1 MDRDLLPDP
10 MEKSNHDL
18 SHPLDGLDPA
28 DLLRQGAADTMD
40 GTVRPFI
47 PPTLEEL
54 APLFPQFE
62 ILELIGKGGMGA
74 VYKVR
79 QRELD
84 RIVALKILPP
94 AIGREAS
101 FSDRF
106 AREAKALA
114 KLNHPGI
121 VTLHEFG
128 QADGLYFILME
139 FVDGVNLR
147 RLLQNGRIAPR
158 DALAIVPQICDALQ
172 FAHDHGIVHR
182 DIKPENIL
190 LDRLGRVKVAD
201 FGLAK
206 LVDDSV
212 PSRSHETAAAGEP
225 LLTEAGKVM
234 GTPEY
239 MAPEQVNQPDE
250 VDHRAD
256 IYALG
261 VVFYQMLTGELPD
274 RNVTAPSAKVRIDVR
289 LDEVVLRALESKPEM
304 RFQQASVM
312 KTRVEA
318 VASGESVPMPQV
330 RGWDLNYRS
339 KAEWFGLP
347 LLHVTSGLD
356 PETGRERL
364 AKGIIAIGG
373 RAKGVV
379 AFGGVACGGIAFGG
393 MATGVVAVGGLAIG
407 VISYGGLAL
416 ALAAAVGGLAMAA
429 VAIGG
434 AAIGYFSYGGGAFG
448 AHALGANTRDPKAME
463 FFLPWAD
470 EAMKSFGLYNL
481 LIMAFMFLVA
491 FGVPM
496 LVAKRQRDSSR
507 VDDQNHDRKEIGRL
521 VWLLC
526 GTPLLLL
533 IPFIANRMAGSEA
546 TSPRKVE
553 KQSSVQ
559 ILRRPVS
566 DEKSTEPLS
575 SVPQLRGLQW
585 RDLVGDQGDLPGW
598 TPDGKKY
605 EATGVVP
612 PAGGMNVES
621 TGDEKDKPR
630 FLSLWF
636 SSPGFDSLSDP
647 KVSLWDREGKLPL
660 LVPVRHSTRDSIA
673 PIRGGKDG
681 WVTAT
686 VCAGTMSN
694 TPPIVRV
701 KLSYGIGS
709 WETAYDLPM
718 EGIAGKHVEG
728 SSQIVAVGEEGSG
741 CYLECERKI
750 TSQSG
755 QDQIDFLAI
764 TKDGKTVAR
773 RKVSKDESQ
782 FQQTEH
788 FFYDIPLAEVASFKV
803 RQRPIQSMEWREVLL
818 PPQRPIRVDLYPDGS
833 FVLADERDDILKIGT
848 HLSALVLSGNQQAVV
863 LRASARIPADVIQR
877 AMTACAQSSLSD
889 VAVAVVDAEEQ
900 LLPMVRA
907 WLRELDRG
915 RYAETYL
922 DLSAAA
928 KARATEE
935 QWSASMDTF
944 RKAKGAA
951 LSRQSVRAENTASIG
966 TTLGPDYRAV
976 QFDSVFS
983 DRTSGVETVILT
995 QDADGAWKPAGYFI
1009 R

>member
-1 MDRDLLPDP
+1 MNRDMPPDP
-10 MEKSNHDL
+10 DL
-18 SHPLDGLDPA
+18 SRPHPLDGLNPA
-28 DLLRQGAADTMD
+28 DLLRQGAADTID
-40 GTVRPFI
+40 GAASPFV

-84 RIVALKILPP
+84 RVVALKILPP
-94 AIGREAS
+94 AIGRESS

-121 VTLHEFG
+121 VTIHEFG

-206 LVDDSV
+206 LVD
-212 PSRSHETAAAGEP
+212 EATTAPVAGHAAGEP

-239 MAPEQVNQPDE
+239 MAPEQVHQPDE

-274 RNVTAPSAKVRIDVR
+274 QNVTAPSTKVRIDVR
-289 LDEVVLRALESKPEM
+289 LDEVVLRALEAKPEL

-318 VASGESVPMPQV
+318 VASGEAVPLSQV

-356 PETGRERL
+356 PATGRERL

-393 MATGVVAVGGLAIG
+393 MATGVIAVGGLAIG

-416 ALAAAVGGLAMAA
+416 ALAAAVGGLAIAA
-429 VAIGG
+429 IAIGG
-434 AAIGYFSYGGGAFG
+434 AAIGYFSYGGGAYG
-448 AHALGANTRDPKAME
+448 AHALGANARDPKAMD

-470 EAMKSFGLYNL
+470 DAMKSFGIYNL

-496 LVAKRQRDSSR
+496 LVVRRQRESSR
-507 VDDQNHDRKEIGRL
+507 EEDRGGKQARRL
-521 VWLLC
+521 LWLLC

-533 IPFIANRMAGSEA
+533 IPFIANQLAKPGASSPQKAEEA
-546 TSPRKVE
+546 
-553 KQSSVQ
+553 SVQ
-559 ILRRPVS
+559 IIRRPVS
-566 DEKSTEPLS
+566 DQKSAVAEPSEKSKVLS
-575 SVPQLRGLQW
+575 EE
-585 RDLVGDQGDLPGW
+585 DQIL
-598 TPDGKKY
+598 
-605 EATGVVP
+605 
-612 PAGGMNVES
+612 
-621 TGDEKDKPR
+621 
-630 FLSLWF
+630 
-636 SSPGFDSLSDP
+636 
-647 KVSLWDREGKLPL
+647 L
-660 LVPVRHSTRDSIA
+660 LVEP
-673 PIRGGKDG
+673 
-681 WVTAT
+681 W
-686 VCAGTMSN
+686 
-694 TPPIVRV
+694 
-701 KLSYGIGS
+701 L
-709 WETAYDLPM
+709 
-718 EGIAGKHVEG
+718 
-728 SSQIVAVGEEGSG
+728 
-741 CYLECERKI
+741 
-750 TSQSG
+750 G
-755 QDQIDFLAI
+755 Q
-764 TKDGKTVAR
+764 
-773 RKVSKDESQ
+773 
-782 FQQTEH
+782 
-788 FFYDIPLAEVASFKV
+788 
-803 RQRPIQSMEWREVLL
+803 
-818 PPQRPIRVDLYPDGS
+818 
-833 FVLADERDDILKIGT
+833 
-848 HLSALVLSGNQQAVV
+848 
-863 LRASARIPADVIQR
+863 
-877 AMTACAQSSLSD
+877 
-889 VAVAVVDAEEQ
+889 
-900 LLPMVRA
+900 
-907 WLRELDRG
+907 LDRHQ
-915 RYAETYL
+915 YAETYAG
-922 DLSAAA
+922 LSSAA
-928 KARATEE
+928 KASATET
-935 QWSASMDTF
+935 QWAKAMEVVRKTKGSAVTRKPIRSGDTMS
-944 RKAKGAA
+944 GGNM
-951 LSRQSVRAENTASIG
+951 QGQE
-966 TTLGPDYRAV
+966 YRMV
-976 QFDSVFS
+976 QFDAAFT
-983 DRTSGVETVILT
+983 DGTSGIETVTLT
-995 QDADGAWKPAGYFI
+995 KDPDGVWKPAGYFI

>member
-1 MDRDLLPDP
+1 MGRSDQSRP
-10 MEKSNHDL
+10 
-18 SHPLDGLDPA
+18 HPLDGLNPA
-28 DLLRQGAADTMD
+28 DLLRQGAADTVD
-40 GTVRPFI
+40 GRAQPFV

-84 RIVALKILPP
+84 RVVALKILPP
-94 AIGREAS
+94 AIGQEVS

-121 VTLHEFG
+121 VTIHEFG

-206 LVDDSV
+206 LVDEAGGHATAEE
-212 PSRSHETAAAGEP
+212 RSASEP

-239 MAPEQVNQPDE
+239 MAPEQVHQPDE

-261 VVFYQMLTGELPD
+261 VVFYQMLTGELPE
-274 RNVTAPSAKVRIDVR
+274 RNVTAPSTKVRIDVR
-289 LDEVVLRALESKPEM
+289 LDEVVLRALETKPEL

-318 VASGESVPMPQV
+318 VAPGDAVSTPQV

-339 KAEWFGLP
+339 KTEWFGLP
-347 LLHVTSGLD
+347 LLNVTSGLD
-356 PETGRERL
+356 PDTGRERL

-393 MATGVVAVGGLAIG
+393 MATGVIAVGGLAIG

-416 ALAAAVGGLAMAA
+416 ALAAAVGGLAIAA
-429 VAIGG
+429 IAIGG
-434 AAIGYFSYGGGAFG
+434 AAIGYFSYGGGAYG
-448 AHALGANTRDPKAME
+448 VHALGANAHDPKAMD

-496 LVAKRQRDSSR
+496 LVVRRQRGPSGGG
-507 VDDQNHDRKEIGRL
+507 DRDRSQKQMRRL
-521 VWLLC
+521 LWLLC

-533 IPFIANRMAGSEA
+533 IPFIANRLAEPEISPLRKTKEQAPLPLGPESTVDEKAAGADTLEKSNVLSEEDQMLPLVETWLGQLDRDQYEETYAGLSSAAKASATQAQWATAMEVVRKTKGTAVSRKAIRSGAPMAGG
-546 TSPRKVE
+546 TS
-553 KQSSVQ
+553 
-559 ILRRPVS
+559 
-566 DEKSTEPLS
+566 
-575 SVPQLRGLQW
+575 
-585 RDLVGDQGDLPGW
+585 
-598 TPDGKKY
+598 
-605 EATGVVP
+605 
-612 PAGGMNVES
+612 
-621 TGDEKDKPR
+621 
-630 FLSLWF
+630 
-636 SSPGFDSLSDP
+636 
-647 KVSLWDREGKLPL
+647 
-660 LVPVRHSTRDSIA
+660 
-673 PIRGGKDG
+673 
-681 WVTAT
+681 
-686 VCAGTMSN
+686 
-694 TPPIVRV
+694 
-701 KLSYGIGS
+701 
-709 WETAYDLPM
+709 
-718 EGIAGKHVEG
+718 
-728 SSQIVAVGEEGSG
+728 
-741 CYLECERKI
+741 
-750 TSQSG
+750 SG
-755 QDQIDFLAI
+755 QDYRVVQF
-764 TKDGKTVAR
+764 
-773 RKVSKDESQ
+773 ESV
-782 FQQTEH
+782 FT
-788 FFYDIPLAEVASFKV
+788 
-803 RQRPIQSMEWREVLL
+803 
-818 PPQRPIRVDLYPDGS
+818 DGS
-833 FVLADERDDILKIGT
+833 
-848 HLSALVLSGNQQAVV
+848 
-863 LRASARIPADVIQR
+863 
-877 AMTACAQSSLSD
+877 
-889 VAVAVVDAEEQ
+889 
-900 LLPMVRA
+900 
-907 WLRELDRG
+907 
-915 RYAETYL
+915 
-922 DLSAAA
+922 
-928 KARATEE
+928 
-935 QWSASMDTF
+935 
-944 RKAKGAA
+944 
-951 LSRQSVRAENTASIG
+951 
-966 TTLGPDYRAV
+966 
-976 QFDSVFS
+976 
-983 DRTSGVETVILT
+983 SGVETVTLT
-995 QDADGAWKPAGYFI
+995 KDPDGAWRPAGYFI